1 MSTVKKNLFYNL
13 LLLFSNLLFP
23 VVNFAYA
30 SRILGPV
37 GIGKVQFVITFA
49 SYFVVIAQLGIPAYG
64 MREVARAKNDR
75 KRLDALFSELLVIN
89 VISSLLL
96 LGVYL
101 TVIMAI
107 PWFHDSLD
115 YYLLAGLL
123 VLSGF
128 SVLEWFFK
136 GMEQFRFL
144 TVRSVV
150 VKILVLAGL
159 LLFVKSPHDLMIY
172 FLLTLGSILAVNLW
186 NLAGL
191 KGRVTLRLKKL
202 QLKRH
207 LNALLIL
214 FAIALTIGVYTLGD
228 TLLVGFLSG
237 NRAVGFYTAAKK
249 LVLITVPLITSLG
262 TVLIPR
268 MAQSLNVNNTEE
280 LKRRVKQ
287 SFSFICL
294 FGIPVST
301 GLVFFAPEI
310 MLAFS
315 GPMFSGAVFTLQI
328 IAPSI
333 FVVGLSHLFGIQLLI
348 QGGFEKLYLKSTTY
362 GMIISLFLNLILI
375 SLFQDKGAA
384 ATLLIT
390 ETLVAFFAY
399 FYVWQKMKLG
409 VDWPLAWRALIAS
422 LSFLPVVFGL
432 KYMHIMLLYKLSIA
446 VFVSAMLYL
455 VIQIFIFREPL
466 LLEIIQ
472 GLRTK
477 VKRENG

>member
-1 MSTVKKNLFYNL
+1 MSSVKKNLLYNL

-49 SYFVVIAQLGIPAYG
+49 SYFVVIAQVGIPVYG
-64 MREVARAKNDR
+64 IREIAKAKKDQR
-75 KRLDALFSELLVIN
+75 HLDKLFSELLLIN
-89 VISSLLL
+89 LISSLLML
-96 LGVYL
+96 VVYL
-101 TVIMAI
+101 IIILSV
-107 PWFHDSLD
+107 PWFRNSLD

-123 VLSGF
+123 VFSGF
-128 SVLEWFFK
+128 SALEWFYQ

-150 VKILVLAGL
+150 VKTLALTGL
-159 LLFVKSPHDLMIY
+159 LLFVKTPNDLMTY
-172 FLLTLGSILAVNLW
+172 FLITLGSVLAINLW

-191 KGRVTLRLKKL
+191 RKQVAVSFRGLK
-202 QLKRH
+202 LKTH
-207 LNALLIL
+207 FKALSIL
-214 FAIALTIGVYTLGD
+214 YGSSLTIAVYTLGD
-228 TLLVGFLSG
+228 TLWLGFLSG
-237 NRAVGFYTAAKK
+237 DKAVGFYTAAKK
-249 LVLITVPLITSLG
+249 LTLITIPLITSLG

-294 FGIPVST
+294 FGIPVSI
-301 GLVFFAPEI
+301 GVLFFAPEF
-310 MLAFS
+310 MMAFS
-315 GPMFSGAVFTLQI
+315 GPRFSGAVFTLRI
-328 IAPSI
+328 IAPGI

-362 GMIISLFLNLILI
+362 GMIVSLFLNLILI

-384 ATLLIT
+384 AALLIT

-399 FYVWQKMKLG
+399 FYVWQKMKLR
-409 VDWPLAWRALIAS
+409 VNWSVAWKALIAS

-432 KYMHIMLLYKLSIA
+432 KYLHIMLLFRLSIA
-446 VFVSAMLYL
+446 VFVSAMLYF
-455 VIQIFIFREPL
+455 VIQIFVFREPL
-466 LLEIIQ
+466 LLEMIK
-472 GLRTK
+472 GLSTK
-477 VKRENG
+477 GKRKNG